1 MIHIIQW
8 QYLPCALRRRLRGN
22 KVEEIIINGETYIK
36 KQGNNDLHYV
46 IVRTYS
52 AGVFAGFL
60 ESRIGQEVI
69 IRDARRLWYWDGAS
83 SLSQLATEGTKKP
96 ENCRFPCA
104 VDRVELLQ
112 VIEIL
117 YVTDCAKKSIER
129 VAIWS
134 Q

>member
-1 MIHIIQW
+1 M
-8 QYLPCALRRRLRGN
+8 
-22 KVEEIIINGETYIK
+22 EEIIINGETYIK
-36 KQGNNDLHYV
+36 KQVNNDLRYV

-83 SLSQLATEGTKKP
+83 SLSQLAVEGTKKP
-96 ENCRFPCA
+96 ESCKFPCA
-104 VDRVELLQ
+104 VDRIELLQ

-117 YVTDCAKKSIER
+117 DVTDCAKNSIER
-129 VAIWS
+129 VAVWS